1 MSKNNFMKHV
11 SFLILSNLSV
21 SISSGTLPNAH
32 NMLILFYVMHAIKSM
47 LFRFSAKETK
57 KQENL
62 LLDFFKTR
70 KGSGN
75 KEFPDWNPQTEF
87 SSVEENRR
95 FQGIRRRNLR
105 FILLSQQVENPVF
118 NLKSYST
125 FNLPSCTES
134 AAGTAG
140 SAVSTSPFVT

>member
-1 MSKNNFMKHV
+1 
-11 SFLILSNLSV
+11 
-21 SISSGTLPNAH
+21 
-32 NMLILFYVMHAIKSM
+32 M

-118 NLKSYST
+118 NL
-125 FNLPSCTES
+125 FNSPSSNGKWICIKRR
-134 AAGTAG
+134 
-140 SAVSTSPFVT
+140 